1 MCGAVG
7 KFCLHAPIVPYHMR
21 YNSCMQLWR
30 IKIPLHETWHFT
42 IFCVGIVLGLAMSVL
57 PFAAFFGAWQWIA
70 TGLLVFMFAWWKK
83 WRWLV
88 ILALI
93 GGMCVGI
100 SRGAIDG
107 YARNSYSAAI
117 GQSVTLVG
125 RVSEDPDVGK
135 QGEAVLRLTDIQIDD
150 TESPAE
156 VWVTLAHN
164 AEIERSDVVTIEGKL
179 QEGFGSFAA
188 SMYRA
193 ELIKVQ
199 RPQPGDVALH
209 VRDSF
214 GEKVRLGIHEP
225 AASLGMGYLTGQRRS
240 LPEELDAALKIAG
253 LTHIVVASGYNL
265 TILVRAVKRLFE
277 KRSRYLTV
285 FLSLLLIVGFMA
297 VTGLSPSMM
306 RAGLVAGLSL
316 AAWYFG
322 RKFHPVTLLSFA
334 AALTGII
341 NPSYVWGN
349 LGWQLSFAAFAGVMV
364 LAPLAQRYFFGD
376 KKPGIVRQILGET
389 ISAQIMTAP
398 LLLYVFGQISNVAI
412 VANLLVLP
420 LVPLAMLLTFVTG
433 ITGYILPMIV
443 QFVALPAQWLLDY
456 MVKVALTTAHVS
468 WAQTELSISLIGVS
482 ICYAVIVAII
492 LWMRRATGY
501 RLRES
506 NVIE

>member
-1 MCGAVG
+1 
-7 KFCLHAPIVPYHMR
+7 
-21 YNSCMQLWR
+21 MQLWR

-57 PFAAFFGAWQWIA
+57 SFAMFFGAWQWIA
-70 TGLLVFMFAWWKK
+70 IGSLLFMFAWWKK

-88 ILALI
+88 VLALI
-93 GGMCVGI
+93 GGMFVGV
-100 SRGAIDG
+100 SRGATDG
-107 YARNSYSAAI
+107 FMRSSYDAVI
-117 GQSVTLVG
+117 GQTVTLSG
-125 RVSEDPDVGK
+125 RVSEDPDIGK
-135 QGEAVLRLTDIQIDD
+135 KGEAVLRMTDI
-150 TESPAE
+150 EMEGRELPAE
-156 VWVTLAHN
+156 IWVTLAES
-164 AEIERSDVVTIEGKL
+164 AEIERSDIVTIEGKL
-179 QEGFGSFAA
+179 QDGFGSFAA

-285 FLSLLLIVGFMA
+285 FLSALLILGFMA

-322 RKFHPVTLLSFA
+322 RKFHPVTLLVFA
-334 AALTGII
+334 AALTGIS

-364 LAPLAQRYFFGD
+364 LAPLAQRYFFGE
-376 KKPGIVRQILGET
+376 KQPGIVRQILGET
-389 ISAQIMTAP
+389 IAAQIMTAP
-398 LLLYVFGQISNVAI
+398 LLLYAFGQLSNVAI

-420 LVPLAMLLTFVTG
+420 FVPLAMLLTFVTG
-433 ITGYILPMIV
+433 IVGYVVPAIV
-443 QFVALPAQWLLDY
+443 TAIALPAQWLLDY
-456 MVKVALTTAHVS
+456 MVKVAMTAANVS
-468 WAQTELSISLIGVS
+468 WAQTQLSVSLLGAAA
-482 ICYAVIVAII
+482 CYAVIFAAII
-492 LWMRRATGY
+492 WMRHATGY